1 MRAACGRP
9 LGAPPWEPVSLSSIT
24 ATAPIVG
31 EEERRAALA
40 AYAILDTAREPEFD
54 DIVAMAAQACG
65 TPMAYINFIDGDRQ
79 WLKAELG
86 VGRRE
91 MPSAASLCLRT
102 LGEADLLLAPDLAE
116 DPNNAEAALIL
127 GPPPLRFYA
136 GVPLKT
142 PEGVA
147 VGTLCVIDYR
157 PRRLDD
163 QQLFI
168 LRALART
175 VMVQLELR
183 KAVAERDLALAAR
196 ERADRQR
203 EGEEFRS
210 RQVLDGAIDYGIITT
225 DREGRV
231 TSWNEGARRLMGW
244 RESEVLGRPLDR
256 IYTPEDRAAGRP
268 AEEMHQAL
276 ATGRGNDERWHLRAS
291 GERFWGDGEV
301 MTLSDE
307 TGAVTGFLKI
317 LRDRTERRRAEWT
330 LRESRE
336 RFDAALA
343 SGLVG
348 FLDWDAV
355 SGHIR
360 GDGGFAGVFGFTA
373 AQAAAGVAPD
383 ELMSRIHAEDR
394 ERVRAAVSATLDA
407 GTDVLTEFRV
417 GAASG
422 EARWLLLSARCYLA
436 EGGKPLRI
444 AGITIDVTASRSAE
458 AALRASEE
466 LNRRILAS
474 SSDCIKVMDREGV
487 IQFVNDGGLVALD
500 ADDPEAVL
508 GRPIT
513 ALWTSADRSGLEGAI
528 AEALGGRVGRF
539 RGHARTLKDRSRWWD
554 MVVTPILGGDGRPER
569 LLAVSR
575 DITAEI
581 LAEREQ
587 LALMA
592 ERDAE
597 RLRLKA
603 VLDSAPVGIVFAE
616 APSGRIVGQ
625 NPRADRIFGH
635 GLRRTEALDQH
646 GAWVLHDPEG
656 ERLPVDRYPLVRALT
671 QGETSDGEEYLYGR
685 DDGTLAWIQ
694 LTAAPLRDASGAIAG
709 GVVCIEDISARK
721 ATEGALRRLNE
732 TLEATVAERTH
743 ELDSIW
749 RHSRDMLC
757 VARFSGTF
765 LRLNPAWAGT
775 LGWAMEELLD
785 TPFID
790 LVHPDDRERTLSAM
804 SVLANGVTVPGFE
817 NRYRRTDGSYL
828 WFSWNAV
835 PHDGLIYAIV
845 RDVTAEREAAAALAK
860 AEEQLRQ
867 SQKMEAVGQL
877 TGGIAH
883 DFNNLLT
890 GITGALDLM
899 QRRIAQGRTGD
910 VARYVDIAITSA
922 NRAAALTHRLLA
934 FSRRQPLDPRPTD
947 GNRLVRAME
956 DLLRRTIG
964 EAIAFEVSL
973 APDLWPTLCDPH
985 QLENALLNL
994 VINARDA
1001 MPEGGRLAIATGNV
1015 VLDESRRDVGAPG
1028 PYVCLAVTDTGHGM
1042 AAEVV
1047 ARAFD
1052 PFFTTKPLG
1061 QGTGLGLSMVYGF
1074 VRQSEGHVAIDSA
1087 PGRGTTVRVFLPRF
1101 RGAAAGDDEAATVSS
1116 APSPLAGADE
1126 TVLVVE
1132 DEASVRN
1139 LVVDVLA
1146 DLGYRALE
1154 AADGPA
1160 GLRILEGSDRVDL
1173 LVTDVGLPGLN
1184 GRQLAEQARVLR
1196 PGLGVLFMTG
1206 YAEDATFGD
1215 SHRDPSLQM
1224 LTKPFAI
1231 DDLAAR
1237 IRAMIQAR

>member
-1 MRAACGRP
+1 MRPPPRV
-9 LGAPPWEPVSLSSIT
+9 PWEPVSLSSSI
-24 ATAPIVG
+24 ASPPIVG

-40 AYAILDTAREPEFD
+40 AYAILDTEREPEFD

-65 TPMAYINFIDGDRQ
+65 TPMAYINFVDGGRQ
-79 WLKAELG
+79 WLKAEVG

-91 MPSAASLCLRT
+91 MPTAESLCLKT
-102 LGEADLLLAPDLAE
+102 LGEADLLLVPDLAR
-116 DPNNAEAALIL
+116 DPGCAAAALIL

-142 PEGVA
+142 PGGVA
-147 VGTLCVIDYR
+147 IGTLCVIDHA

-175 VMVQLELR
+175 AMAQLELR
-183 KAVAERDLALAAR
+183 KAVAERDRALAAR

-210 RQVLDGAIDYGIITT
+210 RQVLDSAIDYGIITT
-225 DREGRV
+225 DRAGRV

-244 RESEVLGRPLDR
+244 REAEMLGQPIDR
-256 IYTPEDRAAGRP
+256 IFTPQDRAAGR
-268 AEEMHQAL
+268 AGEEMREAL
-276 ATGRGNDERWHLRAS
+276 ETGRGNDERWHLRS
-291 GERFWGDGEV
+291 TGERFWGDGEM
-301 MTLSDE
+301 MTLADE
-307 TGAVTGFLKI
+307 AGEVTGFLKI
-317 LRDRTERRRAEWT
+317 LRDRTERRQAEWT

-355 SGHIR
+355 SGLLR
-360 GDGGFAGVFGFTA
+360 GDGGFAEVFGFTA
-373 AQAAAGVAPD
+373 EAAVAGIAPD
-383 ELMSRIHAEDR
+383 DLMSRIHGEDR
-394 ERVRAAVSATLDA
+394 ERVRGAVSATLGD
-407 GTDVLTEFRV
+407 GTDVLTEFRL
-417 GAASG
+417 GTAFG
-422 EARWLLLSARCYLA
+422 EVRWLLLSARCYLA

-444 AGITIDVTASRSAE
+444 AGITIDVTASRAAE

-474 SSDCIKVMDREGV
+474 SNDCIKVMDREGV

-500 ADDPEAVL
+500 ADDPEAIL

-513 ALWTSADRSGLEGAI
+513 ALWSSADRPGLEQAI
-528 AEALGGRVGRF
+528 AQALGGRVGRF
-539 RGHARTLKDRSRWWD
+539 RGHARTLKARSRWWD

-575 DITAEI
+575 DVTAEI
-581 LAEREQ
+581 LSERDQ
-587 LALMA
+587 QALVA

-616 APSGRIVGQ
+616 APSGRVVGQ

-635 GLRRTEALDQH
+635 GLRRTDAMAEH

-656 ERLPVDRYPLVRALT
+656 GRLPLERYPLVRALT
-671 QGETSDGEEYLYGR
+671 QGETSDGEEYLYDR

-694 LTAAPLRDASGAIAG
+694 LTAAPLRDAAGAIAG

-765 LRLNPAWAGT
+765 LRLNPAWAET
-775 LGWAMEELLD
+775 LGWTRQELLD

-790 LVHPDDRERTLSAM
+790 LVHPDDRERTRDAM
-804 SVLANGVTVPGFE
+804 AVLVDGLTVPGFE
-817 NRYRRTDGSYL
+817 NRYRHKDGAYR

-835 PHDGLIYAIV
+835 PHEGLIYAIV

-899 QRRIAQGRTGD
+899 QRRIAQGRSGD
-910 VARYVDIAITSA
+910 VARYVEIAITSA

-1001 MPEGGRLAIATGNV
+1001 MPEGGRLTIATGTV
-1015 VLDESRRDVGAPG
+1015 AVDEPRQDVAPG
-1028 PYVCLAVTDTGHGM
+1028 SYVCLAVTDTGHGM
-1042 AAEVV
+1042 APEVA

-1074 VRQSEGHVAIDSA
+1074 VRQSEGHVVLDSA
-1087 PGRGTTVRVFLPRF
+1087 PGRGTTVRVLLPRF
-1101 RGAAAGDDEAATVSS
+1101 RGAAAGDDEGASTAVAAA
-1116 APSPLAGADE
+1116 APAGADE

-1132 DEASVRN
+1132 DEASVRD

-1146 DLGYRALE
+1146 ELGYRALA

-1160 GLRILEGSDRVDL
+1160 GLRILEGPERVDL

-1184 GRQLAEQARVLR
+1184 GRQLAEQARALR

-1206 YAEDATFGD
+1206 YAEDAIFGD
-1215 SHRDPSLQM
+1215 SHVDPSLQM

-1231 DDLAAR
+1231 DALVAR